1 MQVTPFLAPFG
12 VCGVCGVCV
21 RVRACVIYPTHRQTE
36 REERK
41 EAHTHCVFQHI
52 YADCVCVSH
61 SMYMYIRSIYLV
73 CEVHNMHFVQVRV
86 TPYLVR
92 VYTYC
97 NSMISSVEFQTHHTQ
112 REERKERERRE
123 RPHTKHTRTGS
134 RQMSILSNVTTHFPF
149 HPCATIR
156 TTTFSS
162 SNES

>member
-12 VCGVCGVCV
+12 VCGVCVC
-21 RVRACVIYPTHRQTE
+21 ACVCDISNTQTNRERREKGGTHTASFNIYI
-36 REERK
+36 
-41 EAHTHCVFQHI
+41 CGL
-52 YADCVCVSH
+52 CVCISQYV
-61 SMYMYIRSIYLV
+61 YVRSIYLV

-134 RQMSILSNVTTHFPF
+134 HQMSILSNVTTHFPF

-156 TTTFSS
+156 TATTFT